1 MAVTDKASQYG
12 DEVARIEPIG
22 IEHIDEA
29 ERHGH
34 VSSIF
39 TLWFGANVE
48 LATLTTGTAAVALF
62 GLSFQQ
68 AAIGLILGN
77 LLGVILLGLVST
89 FGPRLGVPQMV
100 HSRASFGFYGNFLP
114 GALNAVAGV
123 MWFAVNTVLG
133 SFAFE
138 ILFHTNFLVAL
149 VIMALIQVIVA
160 VYGYNMIHAVERF
173 MALILTV
180 IFLGVSVFAFTH
192 ANYALPFDAKSPLGQ
207 YTGIRGGV
215 IEAVGLA
222 LSYLLG
228 WTVFGSDYTRYLP
241 AQTKPSKVFFNA
253 ASANFIAGVWL
264 ELVGVALATI
274 FPAAAASPN
283 PISLLTGIQP
293 HWMIPVVL
301 FAVLIGT
308 VTANVLNIYSG
319 SLSALVIN
327 VPVKRWMAAVLVG
340 ILGAI
345 LAYVARKS
353 YYLDFENFLF
363 LLAYWL
369 APWAA
374 VVLVDFFMIRKKH
387 YHTGMFY
394 DPRRFIRPG
403 LWAWMLGI
411 AASVPFF
418 NQALYVGA
426 FAYHHPHMGDISY
439 YVSFVVAGVVYW
451 IFGHRSVKEVQ
462 GKTE

>member
-1 MAVTDKASQYG
+1 MAATKKASQYG

-22 IEHIDEA
+22 IEHIEET

-34 VSSIF
+34 VSSVF

-62 GLSFQQ
+62 GLNFEQ

-77 LLGVILLGLVST
+77 ILGVILLGLVST

-100 HSRASFGFYGNFLP
+100 HSRAPFGFYGNFIP

-138 ILFHTNFLVAL
+138 ALFHTNFVVAL
-149 VIMALIQVIVA
+149 VIMALVQVIVA

-173 MALILTV
+173 MAIILTLV
-180 IFLGVSVFAFTH
+180 FIGVSIFAFAH

-207 YTGIRGGV
+207 YTGIRGGI

-241 AQTKPSKVFFNA
+241 ADTKPSKVFFNA

-274 FPAAAASPN
+274 FPQAASSPN
-283 PISLLTGIQP
+283 PISLLTGIEP
-293 HWMIPVVL
+293 HWMVPVAL
-301 FAVLIGT
+301 FAVIIGT
-308 VTANVLNIYSG
+308 VTADVLNIYSG

-327 VPVKRWMAAVLVG
+327 IPVKRWVAAILVG
-340 ILGAI
+340 LIGAI
-345 LAYVARKS
+345 LAYIARKS

-369 APWAA
+369 APWTA
-374 VVLVDFFMIRKKH
+374 VVLVDFFVIRKER
-387 YHTGMFY
+387 YHTGLFY
-394 DPRRFIRPG
+394 DPRRFVRSG
-403 LWAWMLGI
+403 LWAWII
-411 AASVPFF
+411 AIVVSIPFF
-418 NQALYVGA
+418 NQALYVGS

-439 YVSFVVAGVVYW
+439 YVSFFVAAIVY
-451 IFGHRSVKEVQ
+451 FFLGQR
-462 GKTE
+462 TARD

>member
-1 MAVTDKASQYG
+1 MMAATKKASQYG

-22 IEHIDEA
+22 IEHIEET

-34 VSSIF
+34 VSSVF

-62 GLSFQQ
+62 GLNFEQ

-77 LLGVILLGLVST
+77 ILGVILLGLVST

-100 HSRASFGFYGNFLP
+100 HSRAPFGFYGNFIP

-138 ILFHTNFLVAL
+138 ALFHTNFVVAL
-149 VIMALIQVIVA
+149 VIMALVQVIVA

-173 MALILTV
+173 MAIILTLV
-180 IFLGVSVFAFTH
+180 FIGVSIFAFAH

-207 YTGIRGGV
+207 YTGIRGGI

-241 AQTKPSKVFFNA
+241 ADTKPSKVFFNA

-274 FPAAAASPN
+274 FPQAASSPN
-283 PISLLTGIQP
+283 PISLLTGIEP
-293 HWMIPVVL
+293 HWMVPVAL
-301 FAVLIGT
+301 FAVIIGT
-308 VTANVLNIYSG
+308 VTADVLNIYSG

-327 VPVKRWMAAVLVG
+327 IPVKRWMAAILVG
-340 ILGAI
+340 IIGAI
-345 LAYVARKS
+345 LAYIARKS

-369 APWAA
+369 APWTA
-374 VVLVDFFMIRKKH
+374 VVLVDFFVIRKER
-387 YHTGMFY
+387 YHTGLFY
-394 DPRRFIRPG
+394 DPRRFVRSG
-403 LWAWMLGI
+403 LWAWII
-411 AASVPFF
+411 AIVVSIPFF
-418 NQALYVGA
+418 NQALYVGS

-439 YVSFVVAGVVYW
+439 YVSFFVAALVY
-451 IFGHRSVKEVQ
+451 FFLGQR
-462 GKTE
+462 TARD

>member
-1 MAVTDKASQYG
+1 MMAATKKASQYG

-22 IEHIDEA
+22 IEHIEET

-34 VSSIF
+34 VSSVF

-62 GLSFQQ
+62 GLNFEQ
-68 AAIGLILGN
+68 AALGLILGN
-77 LLGVILLGLVST
+77 ILGVILLGLVST

-100 HSRASFGFYGNFLP
+100 HSRAPFGFYGNFLP
-114 GALNAVAGV
+114 GALNAIAGV

-138 ILFHTNFLVAL
+138 ALFHTNFVVAL
-149 VIMALIQVIVA
+149 LVMALVQVIVA

-173 MALILTV
+173 MAIILTLV
-180 IFLGVSVFAFTH
+180 FIGVSIFAFAH

-207 YTGIRGGV
+207 YTGIRGGI

-241 AQTKPSKVFFNA
+241 ADTKPSKVFFNA

-274 FPAAAASPN
+274 FPQAASSPN
-283 PISLLTGIQP
+283 PISLLTGIEP
-293 HWMIPVVL
+293 HWMVPVAL
-301 FAVLIGT
+301 FAVIIGT
-308 VTANVLNIYSG
+308 VTADVLNIYSG

-327 VPVKRWMAAVLVG
+327 IPVKRWMAAILVG
-340 ILGAI
+340 IIGAI

-369 APWAA
+369 APWTA
-374 VVLVDFFMIRKKH
+374 VVLVDFFVIRKER
-387 YHTGMFY
+387 YHTGLFY
-394 DPRRFIRPG
+394 DPRRFVRSG
-403 LWAWMLGI
+403 LWAWII
-411 AASVPFF
+411 AIVVSIPFF
-418 NQALYVGA
+418 NQALYVGS

-439 YVSFVVAGVVYW
+439 YVSFIVAAIVYF
-451 IFGHRSVKEVQ
+451 ILGQR
-462 GKTE
+462 TARD

>member
-1 MAVTDKASQYG
+1 MAATKKASQYG

-22 IEHIDEA
+22 IEHIEET

-34 VSSIF
+34 VSSVF

-62 GLSFQQ
+62 GLNFEQ

-77 LLGVILLGLVST
+77 ILGVILLGLVST

-100 HSRASFGFYGNFLP
+100 HSRAPFGFYGNFIP

-138 ILFHTNFLVAL
+138 ALFHTNFVVAL
-149 VIMALIQVIVA
+149 VIMALVQVIVA

-173 MALILTV
+173 MAIILTLV
-180 IFLGVSVFAFTH
+180 FIGVSIFAFAH

-207 YTGIRGGV
+207 YTGIRGGI

-241 AQTKPSKVFFNA
+241 ADTKPSKVFFNA

-274 FPAAAASPN
+274 FPQAASSPN
-283 PISLLTGIQP
+283 PISLLTGIEP
-293 HWMIPVVL
+293 HWMVPVAL
-301 FAVLIGT
+301 FAVIIGT
-308 VTANVLNIYSG
+308 VTADVLNIYSG

-327 VPVKRWMAAVLVG
+327 IPVKRWMAAILVG
-340 ILGAI
+340 IIGAI
-345 LAYVARKS
+345 LAYIARKS

-369 APWAA
+369 APWTA
-374 VVLVDFFMIRKKH
+374 VVLVDFFVIRKER
-387 YHTGMFY
+387 YHTGLFY
-394 DPRRFIRPG
+394 DPRRFVRSG
-403 LWAWMLGI
+403 LWAWII
-411 AASVPFF
+411 AIVVSIPFF
-418 NQALYVGA
+418 NQALYVGS

-439 YVSFVVAGVVYW
+439 YVSFFVAALVY
-451 IFGHRSVKEVQ
+451 FFLGQR
-462 GKTE
+462 TARD

>member
-1 MAVTDKASQYG
+1 MMAATKKASQYG

-22 IEHIDEA
+22 IEHIEET

-34 VSSIF
+34 VSSVF

-62 GLSFQQ
+62 GLNFEQ

-77 LLGVILLGLVST
+77 ILGVILLGLVST

-100 HSRASFGFYGNFLP
+100 HSRAPFGFYGNFIP

-138 ILFHTNFLVAL
+138 ALFHTNFVVAL
-149 VIMALIQVIVA
+149 VIMALVQVIVA

-173 MALILTV
+173 MAIILTLV
-180 IFLGVSVFAFTH
+180 FIGVSIFAFAH

-207 YTGIRGGV
+207 YTGIRGGI

-241 AQTKPSKVFFNA
+241 ADTKPSKVFFNA

-274 FPAAAASPN
+274 FPQAASSPN
-283 PISLLTGIQP
+283 PISLLTGIEP
-293 HWMIPVVL
+293 HWMVPVAL
-301 FAVLIGT
+301 FAVIIGT
-308 VTANVLNIYSG
+308 VTADVLNIYSG

-327 VPVKRWMAAVLVG
+327 IPVKRWVAAILVG
-340 ILGAI
+340 LIGAI
-345 LAYVARKS
+345 LAYIARKS

-369 APWAA
+369 APWTA
-374 VVLVDFFMIRKKH
+374 VVLVDFFVIRKER
-387 YHTGMFY
+387 YHTGLFY
-394 DPRRFIRPG
+394 DPRRFVRSG
-403 LWAWMLGI
+403 LWAWII
-411 AASVPFF
+411 AIVVSIPFF
-418 NQALYVGA
+418 NQALYVGS

-439 YVSFVVAGVVYW
+439 YVSFFVAAIVY
-451 IFGHRSVKEVQ
+451 FFLGQR
-462 GKTE
+462 TARD

>member
-1 MAVTDKASQYG
+1 MAATKKASQYG

-22 IEHIDEA
+22 IEHIEET

-34 VSSIF
+34 VSSVF

-62 GLSFQQ
+62 GLNFEQ

-77 LLGVILLGLVST
+77 ILGVILLGLVST

-100 HSRASFGFYGNFLP
+100 HSRAPFGFYGNFIP

-138 ILFHTNFLVAL
+138 ALFHTNFVVAL
-149 VIMALIQVIVA
+149 VIMALVQVIVA

-173 MALILTV
+173 MAIILTLV
-180 IFLGVSVFAFTH
+180 FIGVSIFAFAH

-207 YTGIRGGV
+207 YTGIRGGI

-241 AQTKPSKVFFNA
+241 ADTKPSKVFFNA

-274 FPAAAASPN
+274 FPQAASSPN
-283 PISLLTGIQP
+283 PISLLTGIEP
-293 HWMIPVVL
+293 HWMVPVAL
-301 FAVLIGT
+301 FAVIIGT
-308 VTANVLNIYSG
+308 VTADVLNIYSG

-327 VPVKRWMAAVLVG
+327 IPVKRWVAAILVG
-340 ILGAI
+340 LIGAI
-345 LAYVARKS
+345 LAYIARKS

-369 APWAA
+369 APWTA
-374 VVLVDFFMIRKKH
+374 VVLVDFFVIRKER
-387 YHTGMFY
+387 YHTGLFY
-394 DPRRFIRPG
+394 DPRRYVRSG
-403 LWAWMLGI
+403 LWAWII
-411 AASVPFF
+411 AIVVSIPFF
-418 NQALYVGA
+418 NQALYVGS

-439 YVSFVVAGVVYW
+439 YVSFFVAAIVY
-451 IFGHRSVKEVQ
+451 FFLGQR
-462 GKTE
+462 TARD